1 MANQDGKVLS
11 NLELALL
18 ETTGSK
24 PMAWEQRCKSVHEH
38 ARTHARTHAVTHP
51 LRIKADKGLISSLQW
66 KVHASYFLKGG
77 IDP

>member
-18 ETTGSK
+18 ETTGGK

-38 ARTHARTHAVTHP
+38 ARTHARTHSRTLSE
-51 LRIKADKGLISSLQW
+51 LRQIR
-66 KVHASYFLKGG
+66 V
-77 IDP
+77 